1 MEKIGG
7 ELKTKEGRFSTKKG
21 IIVRKILHLT
31 TVLAPIYY
39 ISGSKAS
46 LIRVLFP
53 LTGLFIIAEAA
64 RLYIKPVRQIFL
76 RIFGPML
83 WKDEERGFTAAM
95 RWFIAASIVC
105 GYFPKEIAI
114 LTLFFVAI
122 SDTAAYTVGLWFGRR
137 EIVKGK
143 TIGGTLTFLVTAIM
157 IAVFSPLPK
166 IISIPG
172 AVIATLVELIPRYDD
187 NLSIPI
193 ITGIVLWI
201 MTWAIGVPE

>member
-1 MEKIGG
+1 M
-7 ELKTKEGRFSTKKG
+7 KTKEVRFSTEKG

-31 TVLAPIYY
+31 TILAPIYY

-53 LTGLFIIAEAA
+53 LTGILILAEVA
-64 RLYIKPVRQIFL
+64 RLYIKPVRRIFL
-76 RIFGPML
+76 RILGPML
-83 WKDEERGFTAAM
+83 WKDEEKGLTAAT

-105 GYFPKEIAI
+105 GYFPKDIAI

-122 SDTAAYTVGLWFGRR
+122 SDTAAYTIGSWFGKR

-143 TIGGTLTFLVTAIM
+143 TVWGTLTFFVTAIV
-157 IAVFSPLPK
+157 IAVFSSLPK

-172 AVIATLVELIPRYDD
+172 AIIATVVELIPKYDD

-193 ITGIVLWI
+193 IGGIILWI
-201 MTWAIGVPE
+201 MTYLLKTS

>member
-1 MEKIGG
+1 
-7 ELKTKEGRFSTKKG
+7 LKTKEGRFSTKKG
-21 IIVRKILHLT
+21 IIVRKILHLA
-31 TVLAPIYY
+31 TVLVPIYY

-46 LIRVLFP
+46 LVRVLFP
-53 LTGLFIIAEAA
+53 LTGVFIIAEVV
-64 RLYIKPVRQIFL
+64 RLYVRPARQIFL

-83 WKDEERGFTAAM
+83 WEDEEKGFTAAT
-95 RWFIAASIVC
+95 RWLISASIVC
-105 GYFPKEIAI
+105 GYFPKDIAI
-114 LTLFFVAI
+114 FTLFFVAI
-122 SDTAAYTVGLWFGRR
+122 SDTAAYTVGSWFGKR

-143 TIGGTLTFLVTAIM
+143 TVGGTFTFLVTAIA

-193 ITGIVLWI
+193 ITGIILWI
-201 MTWAIGVPE
+201 MTWAMRIPISL

>member
-1 MEKIGG
+1 M
-7 ELKTKEGRFSTKKG
+7 KTKEGRFSTKKG

-53 LTGLFIIAEAA
+53 LTGIFIIAEVVRWYVRPA
-64 RLYIKPVRQIFL
+64 RQIFL
-76 RIFGPML
+76 RIFGSML
-83 WKDEERGFTAAM
+83 WKDEEKGFTAAT

-105 GYFPKEIAI
+105 GYFPKDIAI

-122 SDTAAYTVGLWFGRR
+122 SDTAAYTVGRFFGKK

-143 TIGGTLTFLVTAIM
+143 TLGGAFIFLITALV
-157 IAVFSPLPK
+157 IAFFSPLPK
-166 IISIPG
+166 SISITG
-172 AVIATLVELIPRYDD
+172 AVIATGVELIPRYDD
-187 NLSIPI
+187 NLSIPL
-193 ITGIVLWI
+193 ITGIILWV
-201 MTWAIGVPE
+201 MAWAIGVPG